1 MKWRNEQSTRAWLY
15 GGTLRLR
22 EQLSLDSGLT
32 QFSKG
37 PLESRRARFHL
48 SYLESLLVHAVS
60 CSLLVVAVYKPYDV
74 STQLF
79 YPWLF
84 FYGFVGIPALV
95 TASILL
101 AVYLGAKRCLSK
113 LPNT

>member
-1 MKWRNEQSTRAWLY
+1 M
-15 GGTLRLR
+15 
-22 EQLSLDSGLT
+22 
-32 QFSKG
+32 FI
-37 PLESRRARFHL
+37 FVL
-48 SYLESLLVHAVS
+48 SYLESLLVCAP

-101 AVYLGAKRCLSK
+101 AVYLGTRSCL
-113 LPNT
+113 